1 MVALLEGTT
10 LLVYETLRLREKK
23 RYFKFNII
31 CGYGAGQLINGL
43 KLFAL

>member
-1 MVALLEGTT
+1 MVALLEGKT
-10 LLVYETLRLREKK
+10 LINEKLRLREEK

-31 CGYGAGQLINGL
+31 WNVAGQLINGL